1 MGYHTCAFNLSAAA
15 AGGSNLDA
23 TFVTEPVLRGQNNH
37 LILTAPFKLLAVAP
51 VGVSVTR
58 GRWQI
63 PKWNFYGEPTIM
75 SANRALT
82 PPANPQWDFWA
93 EQGPMMPMNQEI
105 QLQLSN
111 NLGAATEQENGVVQL
126 GTPNW
131 NRQLEP
137 ALFSLWTRASFTLTP
152 TINVWSGG
160 QALSLAQSLLGGTY
174 GVRRAFVQGANAV
187 AWRFIFARPLNYSG
201 YPLRP
206 GDLVQTAIG
215 DQASYQVQPWTSPWG
230 RMGYFS
236 TLELPQIEVLGATA
250 GAITYQVFMLL
261 DYLSDDVGAI
271 DQYVR
276 SYQAQS

>member
-15 AGGSNLDA
+15 AGATNADA
-23 TFVTEPVLRGQNNH
+23 TFVSEPVLRGQNNH
-37 LILTAPFKLLAVAP
+37 LILTAPFKLLAVMGL
-51 VGVSVTR
+51 GVSVTR

-63 PKWNFYGEPTIM
+63 PKWNFYGEPTIYSM
-75 SANRALT
+75 NRALQ
-82 PPANPQWDFWA
+82 PPANPQWDFWGEA
-93 EQGPMMPMNQEI
+93 GPMMPQNQEI

-111 NLGAATEQENGVVQL
+111 NLGAATEQENGIVQL

-137 ALFSLWTRASFTLTP
+137 ALFSIWTRATFTVTP

-174 GVRRAFVQGANAV
+174 GIRRCIVQGTNAA
-187 AWRFIFARPLNYSG
+187 AWRLIMARPLNYNG

-206 GDLVQTAIG
+206 GDVIQTAVG
-215 DQASYQVQPWTSPWG
+215 DQLSAQLLPWPSPWG
-230 RMGYFS
+230 RLGYFS
-236 TLELPQIEVLGATA
+236 TLELPQIEVLGTTA

-276 SYQAQS
+276 SYIAQS